1 LNIKAAHP
9 GRFLFAAI
17 GSRPEPGRIW
27 MAISFPDGSGN
38 IVFVQEMATRPP
50 IPDSSRVSAPREI
63 ARIAEMRSVHTAFSY
78 LHNQEMEFRRW
89 QRELTEIP
97 APPFGEAGRSDWLRQ
112 RFTALELENVQVDKL
127 GNVLGL
133 LYSGSNAPLIGI
145 SAHLDTVFPQGTALQ
160 TREEANRL
168 YGPGIS
174 DNAAGVTALLAIAHA
189 LKRAQLKPATN
200 ILFIGN
206 VGEEGEGNL
215 RGMRRLFAASPWRD
229 AIQSLLVID
238 GAGTD
243 TYVNQALGSRRFEI
257 TFRGPGGHSWSD
269 FGVPNPIVLLSRALA
284 RFSEVQTPESPR
296 TTFNVGVISGGTSV
310 NSIPESAT
318 ARVDLRSASMEEL
331 QKLEDRLRECAAE
344 AWREAPLSHRSGELK
359 VTLAIESIGD
369 RPAAELPPDARI
381 LQIVRAVDKHLR
393 IESFP
398 RLASTDANVPLALGI
413 EATTIGAGGDGG
425 GAHTLREWFDCSNR
439 DLGLKRILLVLLA
452 LTGVQE

>member
-1 LNIKAAHP
+1 
-9 GRFLFAAI
+9 
-17 GSRPEPGRIW
+17 
-27 MAISFPDGSGN
+27 MAS
-38 IVFVQEMATRPP
+38 RPP
-50 IPDSSRVSAPREI
+50 IPDASRTLPQREI
-63 ARIAEMRSVHTAFSY
+63 ARIAEMRGVHAALVY

-97 APPFGEAGRSDWLRQ
+97 APPFGEAQRSKWLHQ
-112 RFTALELENVQVDKL
+112 RFTALGLEDIQVDQL
-127 GNVLGL
+127 GNVIGL
-133 LYSGSNAPLIGI
+133 LYPERRAPLIGV
-145 SAHLDTVFPQGTALQ
+145 SAHLDTVFPHGTALE
-160 TREEANRL
+160 TREAGNRL

-174 DNAAGVTALLAIAHA
+174 DNAAGVVALLAVATA
-189 LKRAQLKPATN
+189 LKRVQLKPATN
-200 ILFIGN
+200 VVFIGN

-215 RGMRRLFAASPWRD
+215 RGMRHLFSSEPWRD
-229 AIQSLLVID
+229 AIRALLVVD

-243 TYVNQALGSRRFEI
+243 TFVNQALGSRRFEI

-269 FGVPNPIVLLSRALA
+269 YGVPNPIVLLSRALA
-284 RFSEVQTPESPR
+284 RFSEVHTPESPR

-331 QKLEDRLRECAAE
+331 QKLEDRLRECVAE
-344 AWREAPLSHRSGELK
+344 AWSEVPLSLRAGEPK

-369 RPAAELPPDARI
+369 RPAAELPANSRI
-381 LQIVRAVDKHLR
+381 LQIVRAADKHLR

-398 RLASTDANVPLALGI
+398 RLASTDANVPLSLGI

-452 LTGVQE
+452 LTGVHE

>member
-1 LNIKAAHP
+1 
-9 GRFLFAAI
+9 
-17 GSRPEPGRIW
+17 
-27 MAISFPDGSGN
+27 
-38 IVFVQEMATRPP
+38 MATRPP
-50 IPDSSRVSAPREI
+50 IPDSSRVSLPREI

-89 QRELTEIP
+89 QREVTEIP
-97 APPFGEAGRSDWLRQ
+97 APPFGEAARSQWLRQ
-112 RFTALELENVQVDKL
+112 RFTALGLEDVQVDKL

-133 LYSGSNAPLIGI
+133 LYSGRAAPLIGI

-174 DNAAGVTALLAIAHA
+174 DNAAGLTALLAVAHA

-215 RGMRRLFAASPWRD
+215 RGMRHLFAASPWRD

-269 FGVPNPIVLLSRALA
+269 FGVPNPIILLARALA
-284 RFSEVQTPESPR
+284 RFSEVQAPESPR

-344 AWREAPLSHRSGELK
+344 AWREAPVSHRSGELK

-369 RPAAELPPDARI
+369 RPAAELPADARI

-393 IESFP
+393 IQSFP

>member
-1 LNIKAAHP
+1 M
-9 GRFLFAAI
+9 
-17 GSRPEPGRIW
+17 S
-27 MAISFPDGSGN
+27 
-38 IVFVQEMATRPP
+38 TRPP
-50 IPDSSRVSAPREI
+50 IPDSSRLSSQREI
-63 ARIAEMRSVHTAFSY
+63 ARIAEMRSVHAAFAY

-89 QRELTEIP
+89 QRDLTEIP
-97 APPFGEAGRSDWLRQ
+97 APPFGEAARSEWLRQ
-112 RFTALELENVQVDKL
+112 RFTALGLDSVQVDDL
-127 GNVLGL
+127 GNVLGVL
-133 LYSGSNAPLIGI
+133 HSGIDAPVTGI
-145 SAHLDTVFPQGTALQ
+145 SAHLDTVFPQGTALK

-174 DNAAGVTALLAIAHA
+174 DNAAGVTALLAVATA

-215 RGMRRLFAASPWRD
+215 RGMRHLFSASPWRE
-229 AIQSLLVID
+229 AIKSLLVID

-269 FGVPNPIVLLSRALA
+269 FGVPNPIILLSRALA
-284 RFSEVQTPESPR
+284 RFSEVQAPESPR
-296 TTFNVGVISGGTSV
+296 TTFNVGVVSGGTSV

-318 ARVDLRSASMEEL
+318 ARVDLRSASMEEM
-331 QKLEDRLRECAAE
+331 QKLEDRLRECVAE
-344 AWREAPLSHRSGELK
+344 AWREAPLSHRSGDLK

-369 RPAAELPPDARI
+369 RPAAELPANARI

-398 RLASTDANVPLALGI
+398 RIASTDANVPLSLGI

-452 LTGVQE
+452 LTGVKE

>member
-1 LNIKAAHP
+1 
-9 GRFLFAAI
+9 
-17 GSRPEPGRIW
+17 
-27 MAISFPDGSGN
+27 
-38 IVFVQEMATRPP
+38 MATRPP
-50 IPDSSRVSAPREI
+50 IPDNSRTSAQREI
-63 ARIAEMRSVHTAFSY
+63 ARIAEMRSVHAAFSY

-97 APPFGEAGRSDWLRQ
+97 APPFGEAARSEWLRQ
-112 RFTALELENVQVDKL
+112 RFTALGLENVRVDDL

-133 LYSGSNAPLIGI
+133 LHSGMAEPLIGI

-160 TREEANRL
+160 TREEANQL

-174 DNAAGVTALLAIAHA
+174 DNAAGVTALLAIATA
-189 LKRAQLKPATN
+189 LKRTPLKPATN
-200 ILFIGN
+200 VLFVGN

-215 RGMRRLFAASPWRD
+215 RGMRHLFSASPWRD
-229 AIQSLLVID
+229 SINSLLVID

-269 FGVPNPIVLLSRALA
+269 FGVPNPIILLSRALA
-284 RFSEVQTPESPR
+284 RFSEVPAPESPR
-296 TTFNVGVISGGTSV
+296 TTFNVGVVSGGTSV

-331 QKLEDRLRECAAE
+331 QKLEDRLRECVAE

-359 VTLAIESIGD
+359 VTLAIENIGD
-369 RPAAELPPDARI
+369 RPAAELPPNARI

-398 RLASTDANVPLALGI
+398 RLASTDANVPLSLGI

-452 LTGVQE
+452 LTGVNE

>member
-1 LNIKAAHP
+1 
-9 GRFLFAAI
+9 
-17 GSRPEPGRIW
+17 
-27 MAISFPDGSGN
+27 MAS
-38 IVFVQEMATRPP
+38 RPP
-50 IPDSSRVSAPREI
+50 IPESSRISAQREI
-63 ARIAEMRSVHTAFSY
+63 ARIAEIRSVHAAFVY

-97 APPFGEAGRSDWLRQ
+97 APPFGEAARSEWLRQ
-112 RFTALELENVQVDKL
+112 RFSALGLENVRRDDL
-127 GNVLGL
+127 GNVLGF
-133 LYSGSNAPLIGI
+133 LYSQPAAPLIGI
-145 SAHLDTVFPQGTALQ
+145 SAHLDTVFPQGTALH
-160 TREEANRL
+160 TREEANKL

-174 DNAAGVTALLAIAHA
+174 DNAAGVTALLAVAHA
-189 LKRAQLKPATN
+189 LKRTQIKPATN

-215 RGMRRLFAASPWRD
+215 RGMRHLFAASPWRD

-243 TYVNQALGSRRFEI
+243 TFVNQALGSRRFEV

-269 FGVPNPIVLLSRALA
+269 FGVPNPIILLSRALA
-284 RFSEVQTPESPR
+284 RFSDVQAPESPR

-331 QKLEDRLRECAAE
+331 QKLEDRLRECVAE

-381 LQIVRAVDKHLR
+381 LQFVRAADKHLR

>member
-1 LNIKAAHP
+1 MHA
-9 GRFLFAAI
+9 
-17 GSRPEPGRIW
+17 
-27 MAISFPDGSGN
+27 
-38 IVFVQEMATRPP
+38 
-50 IPDSSRVSAPREI
+50 
-63 ARIAEMRSVHTAFSY
+63 AFSY

-97 APPFGEAGRSDWLRQ
+97 APPFGEAARSEWLLQ
-112 RFTALELENVQVDKL
+112 RFTALGLENVQRDDL
-127 GNVLGL
+127 GNVLGFL
-133 LYSGSNAPLIGI
+133 HNMSTPLIGI

-160 TREEANRL
+160 TREEGNRL

-174 DNAAGVTALLAIAHA
+174 DNAAGVTALLAVANA
-189 LKRAQLKPATN
+189 LKKTQLKPATN

-215 RGMRRLFAASPWRD
+215 RGMRHLFAASAWRD

-284 RFSEVQTPESPR
+284 RFSEVQAPESPR
-296 TTFNVGVISGGTSV
+296 TTFNVGVVSGGTSV

-331 QKLEDRLRECAAE
+331 QKLEDRLRECVAE

-369 RPAAELPPDARI
+369 RPAAELPKDARI
-381 LQIVRAVDKHLR
+381 LQLVRAVDKHLR

-398 RLASTDANVPLALGI
+398 RLASTDANVPLSLGI
-413 EATTIGAGGDGG
+413 ESTTIGAGGDGG
-425 GAHTLREWFDCSNR
+425 GAHTLREWFDCTNR

>member
-1 LNIKAAHP
+1 
-9 GRFLFAAI
+9 
-17 GSRPEPGRIW
+17 
-27 MAISFPDGSGN
+27 MAS
-38 IVFVQEMATRPP
+38 RPP
-50 IPDSSRVSAPREI
+50 IPDSTRASAQKEI
-63 ARIAEMRSVHTAFSY
+63 ARIAEMRSVHAAFSY

-97 APPFGEAGRSDWLRQ
+97 APPFGEAARSEWLLQ
-112 RFTALELENVQVDKL
+112 RFTALGLENVQRDDL
-127 GNVLGL
+127 GNVLGFL
-133 LYSGSNAPLIGI
+133 HNAAAPLIGI

-160 TREEANRL
+160 TREEGNRL

-174 DNAAGVTALLAIAHA
+174 DNAAGVTALLAVANA
-189 LKRAQLKPATN
+189 LKRTQLKPATN

-215 RGMRRLFAASPWRD
+215 RGMRHLFAASAWRG

-284 RFSEVQTPESPR
+284 RFSEVQAPESPR

-331 QKLEDRLRECAAE
+331 QKLEDRLRECVAE

-359 VTLAIESIGD
+359 VTLAIENIGD
-369 RPAAELPPDARI
+369 RPAAELPKDARI
-381 LQIVRAVDKHLR
+381 LQFVRAADKHLR

-398 RLASTDANVPLALGI
+398 RLASTDANVPLALQI

-452 LTGVQE
+452 LTGVHE

>member
-1 LNIKAAHP
+1 M
-9 GRFLFAAI
+9 
-17 GSRPEPGRIW
+17 S
-27 MAISFPDGSGN
+27 
-38 IVFVQEMATRPP
+38 TRPP
-50 IPDSSRVSAPREI
+50 IPDSSRLSSQREI
-63 ARIAEMRSVHTAFSY
+63 ARIAEMRSVHASFAY
-78 LHNQEMEFRRW
+78 LHSQEMEFRRW

-97 APPFGEAGRSDWLRQ
+97 APPFGEAARSEWLRQ
-112 RFTALELENVQVDKL
+112 RFTALGLDSVQVDDL
-127 GNVLGL
+127 GNVLGVL
-133 LYSGSNAPLIGI
+133 HSGIDAPVTGI
-145 SAHLDTVFPQGTALQ
+145 SAHLDTVFPQGTALK

-174 DNAAGVTALLAIAHA
+174 DNAAGVTALLAVATA

-215 RGMRRLFAASPWRD
+215 RGMRHLFSASPWRE
-229 AIQSLLVID
+229 AIRSLLVID

-269 FGVPNPIVLLSRALA
+269 FGVPNPIILLSRALA
-284 RFSEVQTPESPR
+284 RFSEVQAPESPR
-296 TTFNVGVISGGTSV
+296 TTFNVGVVSGGTSV

-318 ARVDLRSASMEEL
+318 ARVDLRSASMEEM
-331 QKLEDRLRECAAE
+331 QKLEDRLRECVAE

-369 RPAAELPPDARI
+369 RPAAELPANARI

-398 RLASTDANVPLALGI
+398 RIASTDANVPLSLGI

-452 LTGVQE
+452 LTGVKE

>member
-1 LNIKAAHP
+1 
-9 GRFLFAAI
+9 
-17 GSRPEPGRIW
+17 
-27 MAISFPDGSGN
+27 
-38 IVFVQEMATRPP
+38 MATRPP
-50 IPDSSRVSAPREI
+50 IFDNSRTSAQREI
-63 ARIAEMRSVHTAFSY
+63 ARIAEMRDVHAAFSY
-78 LHNQEMEFRRW
+78 LHKQEMEFRRW

-97 APPFGEAGRSDWLRQ
+97 APPFGEAARSEWLRQ
-112 RFTALELENVQVDKL
+112 RFAALGLQSVQVDEL

-133 LYSGSNAPLIGI
+133 LHSTPDAPLIGI

-160 TREEANRL
+160 AREEGNRL

-174 DNAAGVTALLAIAHA
+174 DNAAGVTALLAIANA
-189 LKRAQLKPATN
+189 LKRTQLKPATN

-215 RGMRRLFAASPWRD
+215 RGMRHLFSASPWRE
-229 AIQSLLVID
+229 AIHSLLVID

-284 RFSEVQTPESPR
+284 KFSEVQAPESPR
-296 TTFNVGVISGGTSV
+296 TTFNVGVVSGGTSV

-331 QKLEDRLRECAAE
+331 QKLEDRLRECVAE

-369 RPAAELPPDARI
+369 RPAAEVPANARI
-381 LQIVRAVDKHLR
+381 LQIVRAADKHLR

>member
-1 LNIKAAHP
+1 
-9 GRFLFAAI
+9 
-17 GSRPEPGRIW
+17 
-27 MAISFPDGSGN
+27 
-38 IVFVQEMATRPP
+38 
-50 IPDSSRVSAPREI
+50 
-63 ARIAEMRSVHTAFSY
+63 
-78 LHNQEMEFRRW
+78 MEFRRW

-97 APPFGEAGRSDWLRQ
+97 APPFGEAQRSKWLHQ
-112 RFTALELENVQVDKL
+112 RFTALGLEDIQVDQL
-127 GNVLGL
+127 GNVIGL
-133 LYSGSNAPLIGI
+133 LYPERRAPLIGV
-145 SAHLDTVFPQGTALQ
+145 SAHLDTVFPHGTALE
-160 TREEANRL
+160 TREAGNRL

-174 DNAAGVTALLAIAHA
+174 DNAAGVVALLAVATA
-189 LKRAQLKPATN
+189 LKRVQLKPATN
-200 ILFIGN
+200 VVFIGN

-215 RGMRRLFAASPWRD
+215 RGMRHLFSSEPWRD
-229 AIQSLLVID
+229 AIRALLVVD

-243 TYVNQALGSRRFEI
+243 TFVNQALGSRRFEI

-269 FGVPNPIVLLSRALA
+269 YGVPNPIVLLSRALA
-284 RFSEVQTPESPR
+284 RFSEVHTPESPR

-331 QKLEDRLRECAAE
+331 QKLEDRLRECVAE
-344 AWREAPLSHRSGELK
+344 AWSEVPLSLRAGEPK

-369 RPAAELPPDARI
+369 RPAAELPANSRI
-381 LQIVRAVDKHLR
+381 LQIVRAADKHLR

-398 RLASTDANVPLALGI
+398 RLASTDANVPLSLGI

-452 LTGVQE
+452 LTGVHE

>member
-1 LNIKAAHP
+1 MRAIDLRLP
-9 GRFLFAAI
+9 GDGTKLRWTQLTQ
-17 GSRPEPGRIW
+17 PL
-27 MAISFPDGSGN
+27 AISFPGATGN
-38 IVFVQEMATRPP
+38 IVFVQEMASRPP
-50 IPDSSRVSAPREI
+50 IPDSSRASAQREI

-97 APPFGEAGRSDWLRQ
+97 APPFGEAARSEWLRQ
-112 RFTALELENVQVDKL
+112 RFTALGLENVRLDDL
-127 GNVLGL
+127 GNVLGFL
-133 LYSGSNAPLIGI
+133 HNQPDAPLIGI

-160 TREEANRL
+160 TREEANKL

-174 DNAAGVTALLAIAHA
+174 DNAAGVTALLAVAQA

-215 RGMRRLFAASPWRD
+215 RGMRHLFAASPWRD
-229 AIQSLLVID
+229 SIRSLLVID

-269 FGVPNPIVLLSRALA
+269 FGVPNPIILLSRALA
-284 RFSEVQTPESPR
+284 RFSEVQAPESPR

-331 QKLEDRLRECAAE
+331 QKLEDRLRECVAE

-381 LQIVRAVDKHLR
+381 LQIVRAADKHLR

>member
-1 LNIKAAHP
+1 
-9 GRFLFAAI
+9 
-17 GSRPEPGRIW
+17 
-27 MAISFPDGSGN
+27 MAS
-38 IVFVQEMATRPP
+38 RPP
-50 IPDSSRVSAPREI
+50 IVHPSSSSVAREI
-63 ARIAEMRSVHTAFSY
+63 ARIAELRSVHSSFLY

-97 APPFGEAGRSDWLRQ
+97 APPFGEAARSEWLHKK
-112 RFTALELENVQVDKL
+112 FLALGLEHVRLDEL
-127 GNVLGL
+127 GNVSALLHAGDHATEPLKPGL
-133 LYSGSNAPLIGI
+133 PDRPGVARSERDEPLIGV
-145 SAHLDTVFPQGTALQ
+145 SAHLDTVFPQGTALG
-160 TREEANRL
+160 TREEGNRL

-174 DNAAGVTALLAIAHA
+174 DNAAGVVALLAIAA
-189 LKRAQLKPATN
+189 AMKRAQLRPATN
-200 ILFIGN
+200 VVFIGN

-215 RGMRRLFAASPWRD
+215 RGMRHIFSLARWRHS
-229 AIQSLLVID
+229 IRSLLVID

-257 TFRGPGGHSWSD
+257 AFHGPGGHSWSD

-284 RFSEVQTPESPR
+284 RFSDLHIPESPR
-296 TTFNVGVISGGTSV
+296 TTFNIGVISGGTSV

-331 QKLEDRLRECAAE
+331 QKLEDRLRECVAE
-344 AWREAPLSHRSGELK
+344 AWNEAPLSYRAGEAR

-369 RPAAELPPDARI
+369 RPAAELPADARI
-381 LQIVRAVDKHLR
+381 LKIVRAVDKHFR

-398 RLASTDANVPLALGI
+398 RLASTDANVPLSLGI

-425 GAHTLREWFDCSNR
+425 GAHTLREWFDCTHR

-452 LTGVQE
+452 LTGVHE

>member
-1 LNIKAAHP
+1 
-9 GRFLFAAI
+9 
-17 GSRPEPGRIW
+17 
-27 MAISFPDGSGN
+27 
-38 IVFVQEMATRPP
+38 
-50 IPDSSRVSAPREI
+50 
-63 ARIAEMRSVHTAFSY
+63 
-78 LHNQEMEFRRW
+78 
-89 QRELTEIP
+89 
-97 APPFGEAGRSDWLRQ
+97 
-112 RFTALELENVQVDKL
+112 
-127 GNVLGL
+127 
-133 LYSGSNAPLIGI
+133 
-145 SAHLDTVFPQGTALQ
+145 
-160 TREEANRL
+160 
-168 YGPGIS
+168 
-174 DNAAGVTALLAIAHA
+174 
-189 LKRAQLKPATN
+189 
-200 ILFIGN
+200 

-215 RGMRRLFAASPWRD
+215 RGMRHLFSASPWRE
-229 AIQSLLVID
+229 AIHSLLVID

-243 TYVNQALGSRRFEI
+243 TYVTQALGSRRFEI

-269 FGVPNPIVLLSRALA
+269 FGVPNPIILLSRALA
-284 RFSEVQTPESPR
+284 KFSEVQAPESPR
-296 TTFNVGVISGGTSV
+296 TTFNVGVVSGGTSV

-331 QKLEDRLRECAAE
+331 QKLEDRLRECVAE

-369 RPAAELPPDARI
+369 RPAAELPSNARI
-381 LQIVRAVDKHLR
+381 LQLVRATDKHLR

>member
-1 LNIKAAHP
+1 
-9 GRFLFAAI
+9 
-17 GSRPEPGRIW
+17 
-27 MAISFPDGSGN
+27 
-38 IVFVQEMATRPP
+38 MATRPP
-50 IPDSSRVSAPREI
+50 IFDNSRISAQREI
-63 ARIAEMRSVHTAFSY
+63 ARIAEMRNVHAAFAY
-78 LHNQEMEFRRW
+78 FHKQEMEFRRW

-97 APPFGEAGRSDWLRQ
+97 APPFGEAARSEWLRE
-112 RFTALELENVQVDKL
+112 RFIAIGLENVQVDDL

-133 LYSGSNAPLIGI
+133 LHKSPDAPLIGI

-160 TREEANRL
+160 TREEVNRL

-174 DNAAGVTALLAIAHA
+174 DNAAGVTALLAIANA
-189 LKRAQLKPATN
+189 VKRTQLKPATN

-215 RGMRRLFAASPWRD
+215 RGMRHLFSVAPWRE
-229 AIQSLLVID
+229 AIHSLLVID

-243 TYVNQALGSRRFEI
+243 TFVNQALGSRRFEI

-269 FGVPNPIVLLSRALA
+269 FGIPNPIVLLSRALA
-284 RFSEVQTPESPR
+284 RFSEVQAPESPR
-296 TTFNVGVISGGTSV
+296 TTFNVGVVSGGTSV

-331 QKLEDRLRECAAE
+331 QKLEDRLRECVAE

-369 RPAAELPPDARI
+369 RPAADVPANART

-398 RLASTDANVPLALGI
+398 RLASTDANIPLSLGI

-452 LTGVQE
+452 LTGVNE

>member
-1 LNIKAAHP
+1 
-9 GRFLFAAI
+9 
-17 GSRPEPGRIW
+17 
-27 MAISFPDGSGN
+27 MAS
-38 IVFVQEMATRPP
+38 RPP
-50 IPDSSRVSAPREI
+50 IPDASRLSTQREI
-63 ARIAEMRSVHTAFSY
+63 ARIAEMRSIHSSFLY

-97 APPFGEAGRSDWLRQ
+97 APPFGEAGRSEWLR
-112 RFTALELENVQVDKL
+112 RKFLALGLEDVHVDEL

-133 LYSGSNAPLIGI
+133 LYAGRQGPLTGI
-145 SAHLDTVFPQGTALQ
+145 SAHLDTVFPQGTALA
-160 TREEANRL
+160 TREEGNRL

-174 DNAAGVTALLAIAHA
+174 DNAAGVVAILAMAAAIR
-189 LKRAQLKPATN
+189 RAQLRPAAN
-200 ILFIGN
+200 VLFIGN

-215 RGMRRLFAASPWRD
+215 RGMRHLFSVPRWRD

-284 RFSEVQTPESPR
+284 RFSDIHVPESPR
-296 TTFNVGVISGGTSV
+296 TTFNLGVVSGGTSV

-331 QKLEDRLRECAAE
+331 QKLEDRLRECVAE
-344 AWREAPLSHRSGELK
+344 AWNDAPLAYRAGEPR

-369 RPAAELPPDARI
+369 RPAAELPAHSRI
-381 LQIVRAVDKHLR
+381 LQIVHAVDRHLR

-398 RLASTDANVPLALGI
+398 RLASTDANVPLSLGI

-425 GAHTLREWFDCSNR
+425 GAHTLREWFDCGNR

-452 LTGVQE
+452 LTGVHE

>member
-17 GSRPEPGRIW
+17 GSRPELGRIW

-425 GAHTLREWFDCSNR
+425 GAHTLREWFDCTNR

>member
-425 GAHTLREWFDCSNR
+425 GAHTLREWFDCTNR